1 MDCCIM
7 SKNSPVLFQLLLDA
21 PRQFGIP
28 GSGGENRIS
37 SNVITVLL
45 NIFGQNQPIMQIAD
59 EARAFFR
66 SCRVNQ
72 IAQAAKGSL
81 SHTLREQHFKGLITV
96 QYL

>member
-1 MDCCIM
+1 M
-7 SKNSPVLFQLLLDA
+7 SKNSPVLFQLLHDI

-28 GSGGENRIS
+28 SSGGENRIS

-72 IAQAAKGSL
+72 IAQAATGSL
-81 SHTLREQHFKGLITV
+81 SRCESSTSKVSSLYDIYNARTL
-96 QYL
+96 